1 MYRHDDCMCKHHDDS
16 MSESKDMYMYKE
28 KDDCMT
34 KSKDMYMCKEK
45 DDCMP
50 KSKDMYMC
58 KGKDDYMSKSKEY
71 ARAYI
76 LPQKY
81 ENLFSCKE
89 GFLMGTIFK
98 DLYRPYHDH
107 KHEHDYDCKKTKC

>member
-1 MYRHDDCMCKHHDDS
+1 MYRHDDCMCKPHDDF
-16 MSESKDMYMYKE
+16 MIDSKDMMYMYMPKSKDMHMCKE
-28 KDDCMT
+28 KDDCMS

-45 DDCMP
+45 DDC
-50 KSKDMYMC
+50 
-58 KGKDDYMSKSKEY
+58 MSKSKEY

-107 KHEHDYDCKKTKC
+107 KHDCACKKTKY

>member
-1 MYRHDDCMCKHHDDS
+1 MYTHDDCMCKSHEDS
-16 MSESKDMYMYKE
+16 MSKSKHDHMDESKDG
-28 KDDCMT
+28 C
-34 KSKDMYMCKEK
+34 MCKSHE
-45 DDCMP
+45 DH
-50 KSKDMYMC
+50 
-58 KGKDDYMSKSKEY
+58 MSKSKEY

-98 DLYRPYHDH
+98 DLYRPYHD
-107 KHEHDYDCKKTKC
+107 YDCKKNKC

>member
-1 MYRHDDCMCKHHDDS
+1 MYKHDECMCKTHEYS
-16 MSESKDMYMYKE
+16 MDESKEMPMCKMKE
-28 KDDCMT
+28 DCMHDHMH
-34 KSKDMYMCKEK
+34 KSM
-45 DDCMP
+45 
-50 KSKDMYMC
+50 
-58 KGKDDYMSKSKEY
+58 EY

-98 DLYRPYHDH
+98 DLYAPYHDN
-107 KHEHDYDCKKTKC
+107 KHEHGYEHDCKKNKC

>member
-1 MYRHDDCMCKHHDDS
+1 MYRHDDCMCKQ
-16 MSESKDMYMYKE
+16 
-28 KDDCMT
+28 
-34 KSKDMYMCKEK
+34 
-45 DDCMP
+45 
-50 KSKDMYMC
+50 
-58 KGKDDYMSKSKEY
+58 KEY

-89 GFLMGTIFK
+89 GFSKGTIFK

-107 KHEHDYDCKKTKC
+107 HHHDHDCEYGCEKGYMPNYEYKKIKYER

>member
-1 MYRHDDCMCKHHDDS
+1 MYKHDECMCKAHENS
-16 MSESKDMYMYKE
+16 MYESKEMPICKMKE
-28 KDDCMT
+28 DCMHDHMHDHMH
-34 KSKDMYMCKEK
+34 KSM
-45 DDCMP
+45 
-50 KSKDMYMC
+50 
-58 KGKDDYMSKSKEY
+58 EY

-76 LPQKY
+76 LLQKY

-107 KHEHDYDCKKTKC
+107 KHEHDCKKNKC

>member
-1 MYRHDDCMCKHHDDS
+1 MYTHDDCMC
-16 MSESKDMYMYKE
+16 
-28 KDDCMT
+28 
-34 KSKDMYMCKEK
+34 
-45 DDCMP
+45 
-50 KSKDMYMC
+50 
-58 KGKDDYMSKSKEY
+58 KSKEY

-89 GFLMGTIFK
+89 GFLAGTIFK

-107 KHEHDYDCKKTKC
+107 KHEIAYNMNMTAKKVNVRGDILCVRVKIS

>member
-1 MYRHDDCMCKHHDDS
+1 MYRHDDCMDK
-16 MSESKDMYMYKE
+16 SKYDYMDQP
-28 KDDCMT
+28 KDDCMC
-34 KSKDMYMCKEK
+34 KSHEHH
-45 DDCMP
+45 
-50 KSKDMYMC
+50 
-58 KGKDDYMSKSKEY
+58 MSKSKEY

-89 GFLMGTIFK
+89 GFLAGTIFK

-107 KHEHDYDCKKTKC
+107 DCKKNKC

>member
-1 MYRHDDCMCKHHDDS
+1 MYRHDDCMCKAHDDT
-16 MSESKDMYMYKE
+16 MMNSKEDHMH
-28 KDDCMT
+28 
-34 KSKDMYMCKEK
+34 KSL
-45 DDCMP
+45 
-50 KSKDMYMC
+50 
-58 KGKDDYMSKSKEY
+58 EY

-107 KHEHDYDCKKTKC
+107 AINTIMIYHDCKKNKCER

>member
-1 MYRHDDCMCKHHDDS
+1 MYRHDDCMCEAHDD
-16 MSESKDMYMYKE
+16 MI
-28 KDDCMT
+28 
-34 KSKDMYMCKEK
+34 KSKEDHMH
-45 DDCMP
+45 
-50 KSKDMYMC
+50 
-58 KGKDDYMSKSKEY
+58 KSKEY

-76 LPQKY
+76 IPQKY

-107 KHEHDYDCKKTKC
+107 KHDHEHVCKKNKCEE